1 MSSTQAAARK
11 PLTVAVVDDQE
22 LERTGI
28 ALILDSADD
37 ITVIA
42 EAATGEE
49 AIPIL
54 IERQPD
60 IVIMDIRMPG
70 MGGIEATKIITG
82 RLPHTKTIV
91 LTTFDLDEY
100 AFGSLRAGASAFL
113 LKSTKPEALIDAV
126 RTVATGAAVVD
137 PRLTAKLI
145 DHYVTN
151 HRTDDNTPPDGEH
164 AIALADLTPRE
175 TDVLIEIGRGH
186 TNEEISAKLH
196 LAESTV
202 KSHIN
207 SIFAKLH
214 LRDRVHA
221 VILARETWPNL

>member
-1 MSSTQAAARK
+1 MSNTQAETRNA
-11 PLTVAVVDDQE
+11 LTVAVVDDQE

-42 EAATGEE
+42 EAGTGEE

-70 MGGIEATKIITG
+70 MGGIEATKIITE
-82 RLPHTKTIV
+82 RIPHTKTIV

-113 LKSTKPEALIDAV
+113 LKSTRPEALIDAV

-145 DHYVTN
+145 DHYVSS
-151 HRTDDNTPPDGEH
+151 HRAGENTPPDSGQGT
-164 AIALADLTPRE
+164 ALSDLTRRE

-214 LRDRVHA
+214 LRDRIHA
-221 VILARETWPNL
+221 VILARETWPDL

>member
-1 MSSTQAAARK
+1 MSTTQIEARK

-70 MGGIEATKIITG
+70 MGGIEATKIITE
-82 RLPHTKTIV
+82 RIPHTKTIV

-113 LKSTKPEALIDAV
+113 LKSTKPEALTDAV

-145 DHYVTN
+145 DHYVTSQ
-151 HRTDDNTPPDGEH
+151 RTDDNTPPDSEH
-164 AIALADLTPRE
+164 AIALTDLTPRE

-186 TNEEISAKLH
+186 TNEEISTKLH

>member
-1 MSSTQAAARK
+1 MSNTQAEARK

-28 ALILDSADD
+28 ELILDSADD

-70 MGGIEATKIITG
+70 MGGIEATKIITE
-82 RLPHTKTIV
+82 RIPHTKTIV

-113 LKSTKPEALIDAV
+113 LKSTRPEALIDAV

-145 DHYVTN
+145 DHYVTSQ
-151 HRTDDNTPPDGEH
+151 RADDNTPPDREH

-207 SIFAKLH
+207 SIFAKQH

-221 VILARETWPNL
+221 VILARETWSNL

>member
-1 MSSTQAAARK
+1 MSNTQSETGNA
-11 PLTVAVVDDQE
+11 LSVAVVDDQE

-49 AIPIL
+49 AIPLL

-70 MGGIEATKIITG
+70 MGGIEATKIITE
-82 RLPHTKTIV
+82 RIPHTKTIV

-100 AFGSLRAGASAFL
+100 AFASLRAGASAFL
-113 LKSTKPEALIDAV
+113 LKSTRPEALIDAV
-126 RTVATGAAVVD
+126 RTVATGAAVVA

-145 DHYVTN
+145 DHYVSS
-151 HRTDDNTPPDGEH
+151 HRAVENTPPDSGQG
-164 AIALADLTPRE
+164 IALTDLTRRE
-175 TDVLIEIGRGH
+175 TDVLIEIGRGY

-221 VILARETWPNL
+221 VILARETWPKL

>member
-1 MSSTQAAARK
+1 MSNTQSETRNA
-11 PLTVAVVDDQE
+11 LTVAVVDDQE

-42 EAATGEE
+42 EAATSEE

-70 MGGIEATKIITG
+70 MGGIEATKIITE
-82 RLPHTKTIV
+82 RIPHTKTIV

-113 LKSTKPEALIDAV
+113 LKSTRPEALIEAV
-126 RTVATGAAVVD
+126 RTVAAGAAVVD

-145 DHYVTN
+145 DHYVSS
-151 HRTDDNTPPDGEH
+151 HRTGENTPPDSGQG
-164 AIALADLTPRE
+164 IALADLTRRE

-207 SIFAKLH
+207 SIFAKLY

-221 VILARETWPNL
+221 VILARETWPDL

>member
-1 MSSTQAAARK
+1 MTNPQIEPSL

-49 AIPIL
+49 AIPLL
-54 IERQPD
+54 IKRRPA

-70 MGGIEATKIITG
+70 MGGIEATKIITQ
-82 RLPHTKTIV
+82 RIPRTKTIV

-113 LKSTKPEALIDAV
+113 LKSTKPEALVDAV

-145 DHYVTN
+145 DHYVASQHSN
-151 HRTDDNTPPDGEH
+151 VQHAPDTEH
-164 AIALADLTPRE
+164 GVSLAGLTPRE
-175 TDVLIEIGRGH
+175 TDVLVEIGRGH
-186 TNEEISAKLH
+186 TNEEISAELH